1 MQLREVRVSESL
13 KDYFDPQENLVAV
26 AWGDF
31 ANDREMTASLP
42 DVWDQDHRNQWTDK
56 DGLQYF
62 RNQALEDFGNA

>member
-13 KDYFDPQENLVAV
+13 RDYLDSQENLVAV

-42 DVWDQDHRNQWTDK
+42 NVWDQDRRNQWTDK

-62 RNQALEDFGNA
+62 RNRALEDFGNA